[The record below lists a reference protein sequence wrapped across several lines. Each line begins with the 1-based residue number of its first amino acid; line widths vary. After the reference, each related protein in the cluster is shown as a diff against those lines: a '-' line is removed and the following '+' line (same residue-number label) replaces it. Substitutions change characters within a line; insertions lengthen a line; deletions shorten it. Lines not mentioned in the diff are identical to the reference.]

1 VPERSTRDRG
11 DEIAAAIA
19 AQRERARLAGMS
31 QAAILDERSERPM
44 SLAEWAAMPEDEPG
58 ELVDGRLVEEEVP
71 SYVHE
76 IIVVWFARM
85 LGNWLALRGGLVGG
99 SDAKFAVK
107 PTRGRKPDLS
117 AYLPGSRKPPRQ
129 GLIHVPPDIMVEVV
143 SPTPKD
149 GRRDRVE
156 KLKEYAAFGV
166 RWYWLVDPQLRSL
179 EILELGGDG
188 RYVHALDATDG
199 PIESVPGCEG
209 LTLDLD
215 ALWAEADRLETNDG
229 AEGPDPSQAPT

>member
-1 VPERSTRDRG
+1 
-11 DEIAAAIA
+11 
-19 AQRERARLAGMS
+19 MS
-31 QAAILDERSERPM
+31 QAAIMEEWSERSM

-76 IIVVWFARM
+76 IIVAWFIRM
-85 LGNWLALRGGLVGG
+85 LGNWLAPRGGLVGG

-107 PTRGRKPDLS
+107 PTRGRKPDVS

-129 GLIHVPPDIMVEVV
+129 GVIHVPPDIMVEVV

-166 RWYWLVDPQLRSL
+166 RWYWLVDLQLRSL
-179 EILELGGDG
+179 EVLELGGDG
-188 RYVHALDATDG
+188 R
-199 PIESVPGCEG
+199 
-209 LTLDLD
+209 
-215 ALWAEADRLETNDG
+215 
-229 AEGPDPSQAPT
+229 